1 MAGDQSMRIAELLES
16 RVAIIAES
24 LGLPIA
30 WPNIAF
36 TPPDDA
42 PYGRVYVLPAQ
53 TVGQDLEGQLRTYQ
67 GILQLNIIAPAG
79 SGVTLARGLTK
90 SVADAFPEG
99 LPLVDGDLTV
109 YINGPPQVRQPIQD
123 RPTSSPNGTTGSIT
137 YTTPVSM
144 QYRADYCPARW
155 RVFY

>member
-53 TVGQDLEGQLRTYQ
+53 TVGQYLEGQLRTYQ

-79 SGVTLARGLTK
+79 SGVTQARGLAK
-90 SVADAFPEG
+90 SIADAFPEG
-99 LPLVDGDLTV
+99 LPLVNGDLTV
-109 YINGPPQVRQPIQD
+109 YINGPPQIRQPIQ
-123 RPTSSPNGTTGSIT
+123 GSIDIT
-137 YTTPVSM
+137 HPISM
-144 QYRADYCPARW
+144 QYRADY
-155 RVFY
+155 

>member
-30 WPNIAF
+30 WPNITF

-144 QYRADYCPARW
+144 QYRADY
-155 RVFY
+155 

>member
-53 TVGQDLEGQLRTYQ
+53 TVGQGLEGQLRTYQ

-144 QYRADYCPARW
+144 QYRADY
-155 RVFY
+155 

>member
-36 TPPDDA
+36 IPPDDA

-144 QYRADYCPARW
+144 QYRADY
-155 RVFY
+155 

>member
-1 MAGDQSMRIAELLES
+1 MASDQSMRIAGLLES
-16 RVAIIAES
+16 RIAVICSS
-24 LGLPIA
+24 LGLPVA

-36 TPPDDA
+36 TPPDTA

-79 SGVTLARGLTK
+79 SGVNHARGLAQ
-90 SVADAFPEG
+90 SIADAFPEG
-99 LPLVDGDLTV
+99 LPLVEGDLTV
-109 YINGPPQVRQPIQD
+109 YINGPSQVRTPIQD
-123 RPTSSPNGTTGSIT
+123 RPSSAPNGSSGSIT

-144 QYRADYCPARW
+144 QYRADY
-155 RVFY
+155 

>member
-137 YTTPVSM
+137 YTTSVSM
-144 QYRADYCPARW
+144 QYRADY
-155 RVFY
+155 

>member
-1 MAGDQSMRIAELLES
+1 MAADQSMRIADLLES
-16 RVAIIAES
+16 RTAVICSS
-24 LGLPIA
+24 LGRPVA

-36 TPPDDA
+36 TPPDNA
-42 PYGRVYVLPAQ
+42 PYGRVYILPAQ
-53 TVGQDLEGQLRTYQ
+53 TVGQDMEGQLRTYQ

-79 SGVTLARGLTK
+79 SGVTLARGLAK

-123 RPTSSPNGTTGSIT
+123 RPTSSPNGSTGSIT

-144 QYRADYCPARW
+144 QYRADY
-155 RVFY
+155 

>member
-1 MAGDQSMRIAELLES
+1 
-16 RVAIIAES
+16 
-24 LGLPIA
+24 
-30 WPNIAF
+30 AF

-79 SGVTLARGLTK
+79 SGVTLARGLAK

-99 LPLVDGDLTV
+99 LSLVDGDLTV
-109 YINGPPQVRQPIQD
+109 YINGPPQVRTPIQD
-123 RPTSSPNGTTGSIT
+123 RPTSAPNGS
-137 YTTPVSM
+137 
-144 QYRADYCPARW
+144 
-155 RVFY
+155 

>member
-67 GILQLNIIAPAG
+67 GILQLNIIAAG
-79 SGVTLARGLTK
+79 SGVTLARALTK

-144 QYRADYCPARW
+144 QYRADY
-155 RVFY
+155 

>member
-1 MAGDQSMRIAELLES
+1 MAGDQSMRIADLLES

-79 SGVTLARGLTK
+79 SGVTLARGLAK

-99 LPLVDGDLTV
+99 LPLADGDLTV

-144 QYRADYCPARW
+144 QYRADY
-155 RVFY
+155 

>member
-1 MAGDQSMRIAELLES
+1 MAGDQSVRIAELLES

-144 QYRADYCPARW
+144 QYRADY
-155 RVFY
+155 

>member
-1 MAGDQSMRIAELLES
+1 MVGDQSMRIAGLLEG
-16 RVAIIAES
+16 RVAVICSS
-24 LGLPIA
+24 LGLPVA

-36 TPPDDA
+36 TPPDNA

-79 SGVTLARGLTK
+79 GGVTLARGLAK

-99 LPLVDGDLTV
+99 IPLVDGDLTV

-123 RPTSSPNGTTGSIT
+123 RPTSASNGSTGSIT

-144 QYRADYCPARW
+144 QYRADY
-155 RVFY
+155 

>member
-1 MAGDQSMRIAELLES
+1 MAGDQSMRIADLLES

-79 SGVTLARGLTK
+79 SGVTLARGLAK

-137 YTTPVSM
+137 YTIPVSM
-144 QYRADYCPARW
+144 QYRADY
-155 RVFY
+155 

>member
-1 MAGDQSMRIAELLES
+1 MAGDQSMRIVELLES

-144 QYRADYCPARW
+144 QYRADY
-155 RVFY
+155 

>member
-1 MAGDQSMRIAELLES
+1 MASDQSMRIADLLEG
-16 RVAIIAES
+16 RIAVICSS
-24 LGLPIA
+24 LGLPVA

-36 TPPDDA
+36 TPPDNA

-53 TVGQDLEGQLRTYQ
+53 TVGQDLEGQFRTYQ

-79 SGVTLARGLTK
+79 SGVTLARGLAK

-99 LPLVDGDLTV
+99 LPLVAGDLTV
-109 YINGPPQVRQPIQD
+109 YINGPPQVRTPIQD
-123 RPTSSPNGTTGSIT
+123 RPTSAPNGSSGSIT

-144 QYRADYCPARW
+144 QYRADY
-155 RVFY
+155 

>member
-1 MAGDQSMRIAELLES
+1 MAGDQSMRIADLLES

-30 WPNIAF
+30 WPNITF

-79 SGVTLARGLTK
+79 SGVTLARGLAK

-144 QYRADYCPARW
+144 QYRADY
-155 RVFY
+155 

>member
-1 MAGDQSMRIAELLES
+1 MAGDQSMRIADLLES

-79 SGVTLARGLTK
+79 SGVTLARGLSK

-144 QYRADYCPARW
+144 QYRADY
-155 RVFY
+155 

>member
-1 MAGDQSMRIAELLES
+1 MAGDQSMQIADLLES

-79 SGVTLARGLTK
+79 SGVALARGLAK

-144 QYRADYCPARW
+144 QYRADY
-155 RVFY
+155 

>member
-1 MAGDQSMRIAELLES
+1 MASDQSMRIAGLLES
-16 RVAIIAES
+16 RVAVICSS
-24 LGLPIA
+24 LGLPVA

-36 TPPDDA
+36 TPPDNV
-42 PYGRVYVLPAQ
+42 PYGRVYILPAQ

-79 SGVTLARGLTK
+79 SGVTQARGLTT

-109 YINGPPQVRQPIQD
+109 YINGPPQVRPPIQD
-123 RPTSSPNGTTGSIT
+123 RPTSAPNGSSGSIT

-144 QYRADYCPARW
+144 QYRADY
-155 RVFY
+155 

>member
-67 GILQLNIIAPAG
+67 GIIQLNIIAPAG
-79 SGVTLARGLTK
+79 GGVTLARGLAK

-99 LPLVDGDLTV
+99 IPLVDGDLTV

-123 RPTSSPNGTTGSIT
+123 RPASAPNGSSGSIT
-137 YTTPVSM
+137 YTIPVSM
-144 QYRADYCPARW
+144 QYRADY
-155 RVFY
+155 